1 MAKGLFIVGEQV
13 KVVKVVKMV
22 MVNVF
27 PQPIYKIGLRFW
39 LLDFTMRYAQHAQ
52 SDGLD

>member
-1 MAKGLFIVGEQV
+1 MAKGLFIVGEQ
-13 KVVKVVKMV
+13 VKVVKMV